1 MGVMIMVHRVP
12 EGIEDPYTQMLY
24 DDAGEYLPMG
34 EPDALAGALNEALA
48 ATGAEGFIDEGT
60 GVLLPHGVDSVSFTT
75 HEGQVRMIFVNGP
88 TGEVFD
94 ALAAVGAPDWAVLD
108 AGTGER
114 YN

>member
-12 EGIEDPYTQMLY
+12 EGIDDPYTQMLY
-24 DDAGEYLPMG
+24 NDAGEYLPMG
-34 EPDALAGALNEALA
+34 EPDALVAALNEALA
-48 ATGAEGFIDEGT
+48 ATGAEGFVDERT
-60 GVLLPHGVDSVSFTT
+60 GMLVPHGVDSVSFTT
-75 HEGQVRMIFVNGP
+75 DGGQVRLIFVNRP

-94 ALAAVGAPDWAVLD
+94 ALAAVGGPDWAVLD